1 MLNMIKV
8 DLYRMVRTKMYV
20 CGMDCDGG
28 SYILLHI
35 HVETGY

>member
-1 MLNMIKV
+1 MLNMIKM
-8 DLYRMVRTKMYV
+8 DLYRMVRTKS
-20 CGMDCDGG
+20 GMDCDGG